1 MPTWFEL
8 GKQNVKLRFVKEK
21 GFKENLLV
29 LLGVAQGTREWDLC
43 QETPLNFK
51 PSPTGKA
58 VLVRTFSPTNTPKL
72 ADFRAVFPQAR
83 LVEIASSQDVRLRLE
98 GGVKLSPLEMAVA
111 AAMRVAAPVGVNLD
125 GHRVFERPEGSR
137 FVVDMEG
144 SRIESEQLQN
154 AQVLKAD
161 DSNLVACVRGFIMG
175 LTTGQHA
182 DVADVNRFVDV
193 MYGRGASLDQR
204 KVELVTQLIETQMA
218 ARVMERH
225 GVAGDGAYREAQ
237 LLYENSPPLP
247 AVRRGPGAV
256 PLPLAVSIQELIRA
270 YGGEGQIPLYVPALY
285 DGALVNLLGPSYLV
299 LTDPVHPD
307 SRDAELR
314 AQIHPA
320 ISLVERSPN
329 ESVPPHRQSVLNI
342 DDVGADTLAS
352 LRRDLG
358 KRHVNGLSLVLMPES
373 VMEQDGERAAEKE
386 RVGAFLQ
393 GLQGDYDVLGIGL
406 LSPVMRRKLNVA
418 PALMVVAVG
427 RRFSQKEKQLRA
439 DDWVPRKVDS
449 MFDWD
454 AVRAF
459 TNDVLVRV
467 HESAGH
473 KLTADEE
480 AALRA
485 NESAENSY
493 QLPYES
499 FSANGAVELMIPRN
513 LAGPTY
519 KALQGMQDRVG
530 NLDEYVRN
538 AIGFTDEQYSYL
550 APEQV
555 DAAALMV
562 GAIDRNKGFVL
573 GDQTGAGKGVTLAT
587 MVSYAWKR
595 GLPVIFVTKQDNLFS
610 DFYRDLKKTGLHNQM
625 RALVLNHTAQ
635 VIDQFSDG
643 LDRVAYGVSRKKFLE
658 NYQFGLEGF
667 DSPNL
672 VFCTYSQFSQ
682 GSESEKSEWIRSIAS
697 QAVIIFDEAHIAAG
711 DTSQL
716 GHVCTQI
723 ANAAKG
729 VLYSSATWLKDAR
742 QMAFYGRMLPSS
754 IDTTMVS
761 EAMQAGG
768 ESIQEVFTSMLAEDG
783 LFIRRERDASTM
795 DITMTVDDA
804 RINANERIS
813 DQVALI
819 LQGLQRLCGV
829 TDQVGRRLTR
839 AQVYKLDAA
848 QKIIAAA
855 LARAQAASRASVDS
869 LEARRPLDSQVAAE
883 SEGDQLHEAA
893 ARQAAAQLVAGQAQ
907 RAIEAEQ
914 QLATDAPQGNA
925 ELLDSALAQNTL
937 NADALAVERAEALL
951 DGADIVEGSL
961 QSILDLRMEDL
972 GLTGDQAAR
981 ITADLGALGSDAAA
995 TARLQAEMRR
1005 IKMLVNGVKTQT
1017 TAFGSLLFATQRTL
1031 NVALQ
1036 ARFAGERAV
1045 EKIREGK
1052 KPIIFLEQTFEQ
1064 RIKEALDEADAVKN
1078 DDGTYNIRPQT
1089 LKRTLRSMYDTV
1101 VRMSHVDADGN
1112 RIEGTV
1118 MESQFMASVVEK
1130 QAIQEGLATLDEM
1143 IDELPD
1149 DLYCSPID
1157 TICHAIRSAGYT
1169 VGEATGRK
1177 YKVVDMQD
1185 DYWVVAPRSAQEC
1198 KITNIERGFN
1208 FGGYDALVGNKAMS
1222 TGMSLHASAE
1232 FSDQRQ
1238 RSEMFCQ
1245 VFADI
1250 VDYVQAIGRADRRG
1264 QILPPE
1270 VEMLASG
1277 LQSEARIMMVHY
1289 GHLRKLYASATSNRS
1304 SRFELH
1310 DLPDLFNSVGD
1321 ASVRDF
1327 LQANPGIATRLGVP
1341 FQSFMPIAVHQ
1352 DGTEVNAPM
1361 HGLAKRVV
1369 SRLDLL
1375 PDKESRT
1382 VYQEITYN
1390 FNEVVAELD
1399 EQGINP
1405 LRTNILDMAQW
1416 DAAAITGAEDLLP
1429 ARLNEQGEVDSVFD
1443 ESVELQ
1449 TLTVR
1454 RNVAARRWDDVLS
1467 EIERHTHAMF
1477 FSSRRAREA
1486 GETPDFVP
1494 DNSVP
1499 AIYVSS
1505 GVETHGPVLAALRM
1519 LPSGLRD
1526 RVSKMFDAMLVMMR
1540 SSDAARAGANQT
1552 IDESRT
1558 TDESGNSLVT
1568 PTEVVQRRRAWLL
1581 GHLQHFMPGQY
1592 VVVRERTFGMGEDR
1606 ILKGVVTSLT
1616 LPPRGRETN
1625 LARWVL
1631 TIQMA
1636 GWTAPERFTL
1646 ADLYKKHFTGLDLWL
1661 PGAARIEDG
1670 LLSRT
1675 VQEEFDGFIDR
1686 EHVGKRYVLCGNLFR
1701 AASIAAKHKIGA
1713 GAVLQMLSE
1722 APRRVIS
1729 VRPSMTKESI
1739 YSTVPVE
1746 LSPEG
1751 VTLLFRTT
1759 WSGLDRPPSQNAR
1772 YWQDFLRSGLESRG
1786 LHSDTQAKNSDVSL
1800 YWLPTRFN
1808 YGDDLAEEMGIGVQM
1823 PVPDADGGQEH
1834 LLAGIGAR
1842 IRKTRLD
1849 REAQVA
1855 LAQAVNAELGEKA
1868 VTVIRGKQTSA
1879 TARMLLRFA
1888 GEDGARDSDEV
1899 IRRKINVFTRHVVEA
1914 TGYRKFY
1921 STSPAMRLLAMAVT
1935 ERSRE
1940 QSRSLRQAADE
1951 ARLMRAQMRRLTLSD
1966 GEELVDDAGHD
1977 EEDLDE
1983 PGQRAA

>member
-72 ADFRAVFPQAR
+72 ADFRTVFPKAR

-111 AAMRVAAPVGVNLD
+111 AAMRVAAPVGVNLN

-161 DSNLVACVRGFIMG
+161 DSNLAACVRGFIMG

-193 MYGRGASLDQR
+193 LYGRGASLDQR

-270 YGGEGQIPLYVPALY
+270 YGGEGLIPLYVPALY

-358 KRHVNGLSLVLMPES
+358 KRHANGLSLVLMPES
-373 VMEQDGERAAEKE
+373 VTEQDGGRAAEKE

-393 GLQGDYDVLGIGL
+393 GLQGDYAVLGIGQ

-439 DDWVPRKVDS
+439 DDWVPRKADS

-538 AIGFTDEQYSYL
+538 AIGFTEEQYSYL

-610 DFYRDLKKTGLHNQM
+610 DFYRDLKKTGLHDQM
-625 RALVLNHTAQ
+625 RPLVLNHTAQ

-643 LDRVAYGVSRKKFLE
+643 LDRVAHGVSRKKFLE

-848 QKIIAAA
+848 QKIIAAS
-855 LARAQAASRASVDS
+855 LARAQTASRASVDS

-883 SEGDQLHEAA
+883 SEGDQLHDAA
-893 ARQAAAQLVAGQAQ
+893 TRQAAAHFNKLECFCFNQYTLEPGEKKEWPVAFVIDPRISKDVTTITLSYTFFEVGGKTPA
-907 RAIEAEQ
+907 
-914 QLATDAPQGNA
+914 APESTA
-925 ELLDSALAQNTL
+925 A
-937 NADALAVERAEALL
+937 
-951 DGADIVEGSL
+951 
-961 QSILDLRMEDL
+961 LDL
-972 GLTGDQAAR
+972 A
-981 ITADLGALGSDAAA
+981 
-995 TARLQAEMRR
+995 
-1005 IKMLVNGVKTQT
+1005 
-1017 TAFGSLLFATQRTL
+1017 
-1031 NVALQ
+1031 
-1036 ARFAGERAV
+1036 
-1045 EKIREGK
+1045 
-1052 KPIIFLEQTFEQ
+1052 
-1064 RIKEALDEADAVKN
+1064 
-1078 DDGTYNIRPQT
+1078 
-1089 LKRTLRSMYDTV
+1089 
-1101 VRMSHVDADGN
+1101 
-1112 RIEGTV
+1112 
-1118 MESQFMASVVEK
+1118 
-1130 QAIQEGLATLDEM
+1130 
-1143 IDELPD
+1143 
-1149 DLYCSPID
+1149 
-1157 TICHAIRSAGYT
+1157 
-1169 VGEATGRK
+1169 
-1177 YKVVDMQD
+1177 
-1185 DYWVVAPRSAQEC
+1185 
-1198 KITNIERGFN
+1198 
-1208 FGGYDALVGNKAMS
+1208 
-1222 TGMSLHASAE
+1222 
-1232 FSDQRQ
+1232 
-1238 RSEMFCQ
+1238 
-1245 VFADI
+1245 
-1250 VDYVQAIGRADRRG
+1250 
-1264 QILPPE
+1264 
-1270 VEMLASG
+1270 
-1277 LQSEARIMMVHY
+1277 
-1289 GHLRKLYASATSNRS
+1289 
-1304 SRFELH
+1304 
-1310 DLPDLFNSVGD
+1310 
-1321 ASVRDF
+1321 
-1327 LQANPGIATRLGVP
+1327 
-1341 FQSFMPIAVHQ
+1341 
-1352 DGTEVNAPM
+1352 
-1361 HGLAKRVV
+1361 
-1369 SRLDLL
+1369 
-1375 PDKESRT
+1375 
-1382 VYQEITYN
+1382 
-1390 FNEVVAELD
+1390 
-1399 EQGINP
+1399 
-1405 LRTNILDMAQW
+1405 
-1416 DAAAITGAEDLLP
+1416 
-1429 ARLNEQGEVDSVFD
+1429 
-1443 ESVELQ
+1443 
-1449 TLTVR
+1449 
-1454 RNVAARRWDDVLS
+1454 
-1467 EIERHTHAMF
+1467 
-1477 FSSRRAREA
+1477 
-1486 GETPDFVP
+1486 
-1494 DNSVP
+1494 VP
-1499 AIYVSS
+1499 AIIPTV
-1505 GVETHGPVLAALRM
+1505 
-1519 LPSGLRD
+1519 
-1526 RVSKMFDAMLVMMR
+1526 
-1540 SSDAARAGANQT
+1540 AGAG
-1552 IDESRT
+1552 S
-1558 TDESGNSLVT
+1558 
-1568 PTEVVQRRRAWLL
+1568 
-1581 GHLQHFMPGQY
+1581 
-1592 VVVRERTFGMGEDR
+1592 
-1606 ILKGVVTSLT
+1606 
-1616 LPPRGRETN
+1616 
-1625 LARWVL
+1625 
-1631 TIQMA
+1631 
-1636 GWTAPERFTL
+1636 
-1646 ADLYKKHFTGLDLWL
+1646 
-1661 PGAARIEDG
+1661 
-1670 LLSRT
+1670 
-1675 VQEEFDGFIDR
+1675 
-1686 EHVGKRYVLCGNLFR
+1686 
-1701 AASIAAKHKIGA
+1701 
-1713 GAVLQMLSE
+1713 
-1722 APRRVIS
+1722 
-1729 VRPSMTKESI
+1729 
-1739 YSTVPVE
+1739 
-1746 LSPEG
+1746 
-1751 VTLLFRTT
+1751 
-1759 WSGLDRPPSQNAR
+1759 
-1772 YWQDFLRSGLESRG
+1772 
-1786 LHSDTQAKNSDVSL
+1786 
-1800 YWLPTRFN
+1800 
-1808 YGDDLAEEMGIGVQM
+1808 
-1823 PVPDADGGQEH
+1823 
-1834 LLAGIGAR
+1834 
-1842 IRKTRLD
+1842 
-1849 REAQVA
+1849 
-1855 LAQAVNAELGEKA
+1855 
-1868 VTVIRGKQTSA
+1868 
-1879 TARMLLRFA
+1879 
-1888 GEDGARDSDEV
+1888 
-1899 IRRKINVFTRHVVEA
+1899 
-1914 TGYRKFY
+1914 
-1921 STSPAMRLLAMAVT
+1921 
-1935 ERSRE
+1935 
-1940 QSRSLRQAADE
+1940 
-1951 ARLMRAQMRRLTLSD
+1951 
-1966 GEELVDDAGHD
+1966 
-1977 EEDLDE
+1977 
-1983 PGQRAA
+1983 